1 VSACASIG
9 VEARPNNRYS
19 ISVARRGSVQ
29 ILDGFIGA
37 KR

>member
-1 VSACASIG
+1 MFYTCICG
-9 VEARPNNRYS
+9 FDRYS
-19 ISVARRGSVQ
+19 ISVARRGSVE